1 MEKPDIKMAENFDGK
16 SSASI
21 LNAIKNDTM
30 TPSPY
35 RDAVPD
41 AEEGDIETLHSIG
54 RIVKSNPD
62 LQNAFVK
69 SLINRIA
76 LTLIKSK
83 SYLNPYRAFKRGFLE
98 FGEIVEDIFVDLVK
112 PHAYSPVRAEKE
124 MLKRELPN
132 ILTQYYRMNSQAFY
146 KVTVSSSELDR
157 AFLTWNGVT
166 DLIGRVVGRLLDS
179 MEYDEFMLIKYL
191 ISKYIL
197 DGRFKTVEVTGDPT
211 KDIISIKGVSNAILF
226 PSVNYNPA
234 GVLTSTER
242 TDQYLF
248 MSAEYSAVN
257 DVEVLAKAFNM
268 GNVEF
273 LGHQVMFDNLWQYD
287 YARMRELVPEI
298 AEFTDAQI
306 NALKSVKA
314 VLLDWEAFMI
324 FDNLLE
330 SRQFENGEG
339 LYWNHWLHS
348 WKTLAMSPFANQI
361 VFVAQEGEVTGLVVS
376 PQEISAKRGDSTF
389 FFASATITGIAS
401 AAVTW
406 TVDSEVSVINSDGEL
421 RVAVNEPKTSLTVTA
436 TSKANPNVS
445 ATATVNLPQIS

>member
-1 MEKPDIKMAENFDGK
+1 MEKPDIKAAENFEGK
-16 SSASI
+16 SAADV
-21 LNAIKNDTM
+21 LNAIKNDEM
-30 TPSPY
+30 TSRVY
-35 RDAVPD
+35 ADAVPD
-41 AEEGDIETLHSIG
+41 AIAGNIDTLHSIG
-54 RIVKSNPD
+54 RIIKSNPE

-112 PHAYSPVRAEKE
+112 PHAYNPVRAEKE
-124 MLKRELPN
+124 MLKREMPN

-146 KVTVSSSELDR
+146 KVTVSSAELDR

-166 DLIGRVVGRLLDS
+166 DLICRVVGRLLDS

-197 DGRFKTVEVTGDPT
+197 DGRFKTVKVTGDPT
-211 KDIISIKGVSNAILF
+211 ADIITIKGVSNAILF

-242 TDQYLF
+242 TGQYLF

-287 YARMRELVPEI
+287 YSRMRELVPEI
-298 AEFTDAQI
+298 TEFTVNQI
-306 NALKSVKA
+306 NALKSVEA

-361 VFVAQEGEVTGLVVS
+361 AFVSQEGEVTALEVS
-376 PQEISAKRGDSTF
+376 PQEINAKRGGSTF
-389 FFASATITGIAS
+389 FFVSATITGIAS

-406 TVDSEVSVINSDGEL
+406 SVDSEVSVINSDGEL
-421 RVAVNEPKTSLTVTA
+421 RVAVNEPKKTLTVTA
-436 TSKANPNVS
+436 TSKANPAVT
-445 ATATVNLPQIS
+445 ATATVTLPSIS